1 MSLQVLDQN
10 PQQKRIP
17 HVAAG
22 LKVKRR
28 YSEVGKAVSSATEAN
43 MEEKRK
49 RLDFILGPKAASPMD
64 FIIDA
69 FRSNGCDARIQIST
83 MSDLFHTPTDD
94 EIASYHQEVIQ
105 AVRDRDIDRLR
116 SYVGDGRNLQCCNRF
131 GESLMHMACRRGF
144 TDVVKFLVL
153 EAKCTVFVRDDY
165 GRTAMHDAAWSPE
178 PNFEMLEFLIEQAPE
193 LLLMSDVRGHTP
205 FSYVRKEHWQDWIVF
220 LQKHREKLYNS
231 SLNGKS
237 LLAIG

>member
-1 MSLQVLDQN
+1 MD
-10 PQQKRIP
+10 
-17 HVAAG
+17 
-22 LKVKRR
+22 
-28 YSEVGKAVSSATEAN
+28 
-43 MEEKRK
+43 EKRK
-49 RLDFILGPKAASPMD
+49 RLDFLCSKPASPMD

-69 FRSNGCDARIQIST
+69 FRANGCDARIQIST
-83 MSDLFHTPTDD
+83 MSNLFHTPTDD

-105 AVRDRDIDRLR
+105 AVRDRNIDRLR
-116 SYVGDGRNLQCCNRF
+116 AYVVEGRNLQCCNRF

-153 EAKCTVFVRDDY
+153 EANCTVFVRDDY

-220 LQKHREKLYNS
+220 LQSHREKLYSS
-231 SLNGKS
+231 SLDEKS
-237 LLAIG
+237 FLTIG